1 MSPVSQDRFRIIFL
15 ILLVVVISAFFVAMI
30 RQFLVTILLAA
41 IFSGMAQRLFEA
53 MLRLCRG
60 RRGLASAVTIFV
72 IILVI
77 AGPLLAFVG
86 ALVSE
91 ALNVVDA
98 VGPWIDEHVRQP
110 DSVSRL
116 LQDIPF
122 LDKLEPYRAQI
133 IAKVGEAAGAIGHF
147 LISNLSATTRGTI
160 SFFIHTLLLLYT
172 MFFFLRD
179 GREILD
185 KVLGYV
191 PLASEDKVR
200 LLGKFVS
207 VTRATIKGIMVIG
220 CIQGVLAGVGFAVA
234 GVGGAVLWGTVTV
247 FASMIPGV
255 GPALVWVPTVGY
267 LIATGRTVNG
277 VLLAVYCVLVVGSA
291 DNLLRPKLV
300 GRDVQMHELL
310 ILFGTIGG
318 MLFFGVVGI
327 VIGPLVA
334 ALFVTIWEIYGVAF
348 RDLLGATPS
357 GGGAQGGSE

>member
-1 MSPVSQDRFRIIFL
+1 MGPTGQDRFRLIFL
-15 ILLVVVISAFFVAMI
+15 VVLVVVISAFFVAMI
-30 RQFLVTILLAA
+30 RQFLLTILLAA
-41 IFSGMAQRLFEA
+41 IFSGIAQRLFEA
-53 MLRLCRG
+53 VLRLCRG
-60 RRGLASAVTIFV
+60 RRGLASAVTIL
-72 IILVI
+72 IIVLVI

-86 ALVSE
+86 VLVSQ

-98 VGPWIDEHVRQP
+98 VGPWIEEHVRQP

-116 LQDIPF
+116 LESIPF
-122 LDKLEPYRAQI
+122 FNKLEPYRAQI

-160 SFFIHTLLLLYT
+160 TFLIHTLLLLYA

-185 KVLGYV
+185 KVLSYV
-191 PLASEDKVR
+191 PLATEDKSR

-207 VTRATIKGIMVIG
+207 VTRATLKGILVIG
-220 CIQGVLAGVGFAVA
+220 CIQGILAGIGFAVA

-267 LIATGRTVNG
+267 LIATGKTVSG
-277 VLLAVYCVLVVGSA
+277 ILLAVYCVLVVGSA
-291 DNLLRPKLV
+291 DNLLRPRLV

-310 ILFGTIGG
+310 ILFGTLGG

-334 ALFVTIWEIYGVAF
+334 ALFVTIWEIYGAAF
-348 RDLLGATPS
+348 RDSLGSTPS
-357 GGGAQGGSE
+357 GGGAQGGSD